1 MEQCKAERTKS
12 WPTLPRKKKMECLN
26 VLNDLAISATDA
38 MVIYSVGIYS
48 QTKKDGPVRTS
59 CKRTCNKSRES
70 GRFVHW
76 LDTKITSQT
85 RSIVRCW
92 KKLHHD
98 ERSIGGTQ
106 FQGSEITFNFFVKQ
120 IFNSYWKSKFK
131 KRTLPIRWFSKS
143 PLECWS
149 GQISSTCIFCTY
161 WHKSIHCESGLCLQR
176 LIFAR
181 GILKQQYFSLPCLLL
196 EWKASSSLIPTEIRS
211 RIAPPH

>member
-26 VLNDLAISATDA
+26 VLNDVAISATDA
-38 MVIYSVGIYS
+38 LVIYSVGIYL

-120 IFNSYWKSKFK
+120 IFNSYWKSKLK
-131 KRTLPIRWFSKS
+131 KEPYQFDDFQRAHWSADPVKFQARAYFAHIGTKASIAKAVCVYKDWFLHRWF
-143 PLECWS
+143 WN
-149 GQISSTCIFCTY
+149 SSTF
-161 WHKSIHCESGLCLQR
+161 LCHV
-176 LIFAR
+176 
-181 GILKQQYFSLPCLLL
+181 YF
-196 EWKASSSLIPTEIRS
+196 
-211 RIAPPH
+211 